1 MFMLNGWSQS
11 GKLCTVQS
19 MLCKMV
25 YKYTNSYTC
34 IWCSDF
40 GSTSSGCS
48 AILFNVHKYQQVLFD
63 LPPTATKESNH
74 RTKELVK
81 NENKMKCQSRSE
93 KENSIFKNCERIDW
107 KILLLRKGHFDLYIR
122 ISFFFYFSKAQENEW
137 TTANILIS
145 FCTAKRTYF
154 FSISSTKEKHNLYAF
169 AEFHRFLLLWWIT
182 ILLYG
187 RIKCA
192 NQCIVLIAI
201 ESVKYSFLI

>member
-40 GSTSSGCS
+40 GTS
-48 AILFNVHKYQQVLFD
+48 ILFNVHKYSRIYTNQQVLFD

-93 KENSIFKNCERIDW
+93 KGNSIFKNCERIDW

-122 ISFFFYFSKAQENEW
+122 ISFFFTFQKLKRMNEQLRIFW
-137 TTANILIS
+137 FRFVQLNEHIFFLFPPQRKNIICMLLLS
-145 FCTAKRTYF
+145 STDFYF
-154 FSISSTKEKHNLYAF
+154 FDESQ
-169 AEFHRFLLLWWIT
+169 FHSMD
-182 ILLYG
+182 
-187 RIKCA
+187 
-192 NQCIVLIAI
+192 
-201 ESVKYSFLI
+201 E